1 MILCFLSDEGDTTE
15 IALTWYGERDIPYEL
30 GENDVHLV
38 FVVDDF
44 KASYEKHKKMGIV
57 CIEELKKDIYY
68 VEDPD
73 GYQIAIVPDRY
84 HPTFFTR
91 RSRREANAAD
101 RA

>member
-1 MILCFLSDEGDTTE
+1 MNTGRADIKVTGGRYGLGSKDTPPSN
-15 IALTWYGERDIPYEL
+15 IFA
-30 GENDVHLV
+30 V
-38 FVVDDF
+38 F
-44 KASYEKHKKMGIV
+44 
-57 CIEELKKDIYY
+57 EELKKDIYY